1 MHFKT
6 QLEPQLSKSL
16 LFNYTY
22 ALFFSINTK
31 QVTCDLAINT
41 TFNFG
46 SPRAGGLNAI
56 MYHVLSITVEII
68 NNTWLRN
75 SPILESRATDYGI
88 NRSSL

>member
-1 MHFKT
+1 MYFKT

-31 QVTCDLAINT
+31 KVTCDLAIIT

-46 SPRAGGLNAI
+46 SPRAGGLIGYNVPRTI
-56 MYHVLSITVEII
+56 YYRRD
-68 NNTWLRN
+68 N
-75 SPILESRATDYGI
+75 
-88 NRSSL
+88 

>member
-31 QVTCDLAINT
+31 KVTCDLAINT
-41 TFNFG
+41 TFNFD
-46 SPRAGGLNAI
+46 SPRAGV

>member
-1 MHFKT
+1 MKQEYINTFALIKCWIQVRMHFKT

-31 QVTCDLAINT
+31 KVTCDLAINT

-46 SPRAGGLNAI
+46 SPRAGGLIGYNVPRTI
-56 MYHVLSITVEII
+56 YYRRD
-68 NNTWLRN
+68 N
-75 SPILESRATDYGI
+75 
-88 NRSSL
+88 